1 MENSLNRYI
10 SAPIRADLQHKM
22 VFIGG
27 PRQVGKT
34 TLALSLLPRPR
45 PKAAPRAK
53 SAAPKSAPRANASRA
68 KSPRTK
74 PAAPKPAPPL
84 TVAMARH
91 PGYLNWDNPAAR
103 PPLLRGELP
112 GGQRRIVL
120 DEIHKHPKW
129 RNLVKGL
136 YDSNRDRVSFVVTG
150 SARLD
155 HYRKGGDSLHGRYH
169 YYRLHPLS
177 LREMNRRP
185 RADDLRALL
194 EFGGFPEP
202 LLAHNARVWRRWQR
216 ERLSRVIYED
226 VRDLEQVREIGL
238 IELLVEALP
247 MRVGAPLSVAN
258 LREDLGVAHATV
270 ERYLAVL
277 ENMYVC
283 FRLPPYSGRSGRRAA
298 KIRAVKKERKLY
310 LWDWSQVADRG
321 ARFENLV
328 ASQLLKYCHFVEDT
342 EGYAMDLR
350 FIRDTDRREV
360 DFVVLQGKKPL
371 FAVECKTG
379 EKAVSP
385 AIHYFR
391 ARTDIPAFYQVHAGS
406 RDYLA
411 GGVRVLPFTT
421 FCAELALP

>member
-1 MENSLNRYI
+1 MSASIQKRYLT
-10 SAPIRADLQHKM
+10 APIRADLREKM
-22 VFIGG
+22 VFLGG

-34 TLALSLLPRPR
+34 TLALSLLSR
-45 PKAAPRAK
+45 PKA
-53 SAAPKSAPRANASRA
+53 
-68 KSPRTK
+68 
-74 PAAPKPAPPL
+74 
-84 TVAMARH
+84 TVTARH
-91 PGYLNWDNPAAR
+91 PGYLNWDDPAAR

-112 GGQRRIVL
+112 GGQRRVVL
-120 DEIHKHPKW
+120 DEIHKYPKW

-136 YDSNRDRVSFVVTG
+136 YDSNADRVSFLVTG

-169 YYRLHPLS
+169 HYRLHPLS
-177 LREMNRRP
+177 LREMNKTP
-185 RADDLRALL
+185 GADDLDALL

-216 ERLSRVIYED
+216 ERLSRVVYED
-226 VRDLEQVREIGL
+226 VRDLENVREIGL

-247 MRVGAPLSVAN
+247 ARVGAPLSVAN

-270 ERYLAVL
+270 ERWLGVL

-283 FRLPPYSGRSGRRAA
+283 FRLPPYGGRGGAA

-321 ARFENLV
+321 ARFENL
-328 ASQLLKYCHFVEDT
+328 AACQLLKYCHFVEDT
-342 EGYAMDLR
+342 QGHAMDLR

-360 DFVVLQGKKPL
+360 DFVVLRDKKPL

-379 EKAVSP
+379 AKRVSS
-385 AIHYFR
+385 AIRYFR
-391 ARTDIPAFYQVHAGS
+391 ARTDIPAFYQVHTGH
-406 RDYLA
+406 RDYLSD
-411 GGVRVLPFTT
+411 GVRVLPFTA
-421 FCAELALP
+421 FCGELGLP

>member
-1 MENSLNRYI
+1 MVNALNRYI
-10 SAPIRADLQHKM
+10 SAPIRADLRHKM

-34 TLALSLLPRPR
+34 TLALSLLPQ
-45 PKAAPRAK
+45 PRAK
-53 SAAPKSAPRANASRA
+53 APPTKLPRAKPSAPKSKPRAKASPA
-68 KSPRTK
+68 K
-74 PAAPKPAPPL
+74 PPPV
-84 TVAMARH
+84 VAMARH
-91 PGYLNWDNPAAR
+91 PGYLNWDNPAVHR
-103 PPLLRGELP
+103 SLLRGELP

-120 DEIHKHPKW
+120 DEIHKYPRW

-136 YDSNRDRVSFVVTG
+136 YDTNRDRVSFLVTG

-155 HYRKGGDSLHGRYH
+155 HYRKGGDSLQGRYH

-226 VRDLEQVREIGL
+226 VRDLEHVRDIGL

-247 MRVGAPLSVAN
+247 ARVGSPLSVAN

-270 ERYLAVL
+270 ERYLTVL

-283 FRLPPYSGRSGRRAA
+283 FRLSPYSGRSGRRAA

-310 LWDWSQVADRG
+310 LWDWSQVDDAG

-328 ASQLLKYCHFVEDT
+328 ASQLLKFCHYIEDT
-342 EGYAMDLR
+342 EGHTMDLR

-360 DFVVLQGKKPL
+360 DFVVLQDKRPL
-371 FAVECKTG
+371 FAVECKSG
-379 EKAVSP
+379 EKSVSP

-391 ARTDIPAFYQVHAGS
+391 ARTDIPAFYQVHAGR

-411 GGVRVLPFTT
+411 GGARVLPFTT
-421 FCAELALP
+421 FCAELAMP